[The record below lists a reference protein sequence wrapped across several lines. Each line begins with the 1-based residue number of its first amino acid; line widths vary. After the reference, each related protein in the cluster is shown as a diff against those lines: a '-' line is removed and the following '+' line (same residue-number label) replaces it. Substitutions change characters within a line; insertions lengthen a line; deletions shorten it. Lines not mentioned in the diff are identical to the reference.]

1 MALIGRDP
9 NTGQPPS
16 SFPASSSVNRTI
28 IVVPGA
34 SGGLLSDLTTLSVP
48 LLAHCFCSSYR
59 MTSPHQV
66 PPRLNMDCPE
76 YMWGP
81 PWTLYSAQDGVYHS
95 AENTLLLLSSLS
107 MQPLRVLC
115 LGIVKYFQF
124 RYEVQH
130 IGMHRAVPS
139 KTPQD

>member
-9 NTGQPPS
+9 NTGATTSQHGLSRVHVGS
-16 SFPASSSVNRTI
+16 SMDP
-28 IVVPGA
+28 VP
-34 SGGLLSDLTTLSVP
+34 
-48 LLAHCFCSSYR
+48 
-59 MTSPHQV
+59 
-66 PPRLNMDCPE
+66 
-76 YMWGP
+76 
-81 PWTLYSAQDGVYHS
+81 DGVHHS

-130 IGMHRAVPS
+130 RDLALLLNDGSQRWIMLEATQEGGPAAGEVYSVQRI
-139 KTPQD
+139 